1 MTRSITMN
9 DLSTIATPRTT
20 LEAATTT
27 MATTT
32 SRHLD
37 EDSKTEAAALWLDSK
52 AAASLV
58 AEFRQLC
65 LSPKDNFRF
74 QEDGG
79 GVETGVVFEG
89 SPTSSPRLRSDSLSS
104 LKKQQQ
110 IPD

>member
-1 MTRSITMN
+1 MQ
-9 DLSTIATPRTT
+9 DSTTTTTTRTT

-27 MATTT
+27 TATTT
-32 SRHLD
+32 ARHLD
-37 EDSKTEAAALWLDSK
+37 EDPKTEAAALWLDSK

-65 LSPKDNFRF
+65 ISPKDNFRF

-89 SPTSSPRLRSDSLSS
+89 SPTSSPRFRSSSPSS
-104 LKKQQQ
+104 LKKQ
-110 IPD
+110 